1 MFRFVVRNCSIVYSQ
16 CTVLIKSYIY
26 TVLLSVELITLYWI
40 HWLPWCTT
48 DIPYILLRWS
58 WPRLIWKLV
67 FGLQI
72 PNPQFIS
79 SNIFFKSTIT
89 SPCFLNFSHVF
100 VRDYLLVP
108 ILVSF
113 CLYLLLGCWFWWSVY
128 KNRFPV
134 LVLSLLAMLMFP
146 FFKYAFFLRL
156 FDGVV
161 YIIFIA
167 MIFCNNFLMAIC
179 SSFANFNIQ
188 ALYLTKDSAL
198 TFMYK
203 IEVILFSFDHFNFP
217 ILV

>member
-16 CTVLIKSYIY
+16 CTVLIKPYIY

-113 CLYLLLGCWFWWSVY
+113 CLYLLLGCWFLWSVY
-128 KNRFPV
+128 KDRFPV
-134 LVLSLLAMLMFP
+134 LVLSLLAMLMFL
-146 FFKYAFFLRL
+146 FFK
-156 FDGVV
+156 
-161 YIIFIA
+161 
-167 MIFCNNFLMAIC
+167 
-179 SSFANFNIQ
+179 
-188 ALYLTKDSAL
+188 
-198 TFMYK
+198 
-203 IEVILFSFDHFNFP
+203 
-217 ILV
+217 